1 MTAVLDASAG
11 AAPATAPARPPVPGL
26 APLRPAVPGLAAR
39 PVRHLPPSRPPLRV
53 VEPRRRLR
61 TGPTVILG
69 AVLAFVI
76 AFAVVAFQAQLVQGQ
91 RHLDDLGERIDQAAD
106 EYRTL
111 RWDVAELESPE
122 RIVAAAGALG
132 MVPPPGVTY
141 LTPTETFV
149 VGGED
154 PVAATDETDA
164 FSETKPYL
172 DGTG

>member
-1 MTAVLDASAG
+1 MTAVLDAVVE

-26 APLRPAVPGLAAR
+26 RPQRPAVPDPAER
-39 PVRHLPPSRPPLRV
+39 PVRHLRPSRPPLRV

-69 AVLAFVI
+69 AILAFAI
-76 AFAVVAFQAQLVQGQ
+76 AFAVVVFQAQLVQGQ
-91 RHLDDLGERIDQAAD
+91 RQLDDLEEQIEQAAD
-106 EYRTL
+106 EYRAL

-122 RIVAAAGALG
+122 RIVAAAGTLG
-132 MVPPPGVTY
+132 MVLPPGVTY

-149 VGGED
+149 VGAED

-164 FSETKPYL
+164 FAETKPYL